1 MATYIIGD
9 VQGCYDELQ
18 ALLDIV
24 KFDTKKDELW
34 LTGDLVARGPK
45 SLETLRFVKSLGKSA
60 TVILGN
66 HDLHLMATHLGYFK
80 AKTKDKTQAII
91 DAPDCAQLVD
101 WLRTKPLLKAHPKH
115 KFVMCH
121 AGIYPQWSLKEAKK
135 YSREIQDLLQSDRY
149 PWLIKNMYGTGPK
162 HWKENLKDI
171 ERYRFIIN
179 SFTRM
184 RFCTPEGDLDMDCK
198 LHPKDV
204 NAHKLTPW
212 FKLIKKH
219 QYSKTIVFGHWAALV
234 GYRDKNVIGLDTGC
248 VWGND
253 LTLLRWEDQKEFKIK
268 KGAA

>member
-149 PWLIKNMYGTGPK
+149 PWLIK
-162 HWKENLKDI
+162 
-171 ERYRFIIN
+171 
-179 SFTRM
+179 
-184 RFCTPEGDLDMDCK
+184 
-198 LHPKDV
+198 
-204 NAHKLTPW
+204 
-212 FKLIKKH
+212 KH